1 MSYKATKPGSVCPVS
16 QPRFL
21 ECVCC
26 CTVNWGP
33 LLRCVILCYLCVL
46 SLGCSCLVVSTS
58 ASDSLERLVSE
69 MICHV
74 LMGTLNPT
82 HPLTYA
88 KSTADVV

>member
-1 MSYKATKPGSVCPVS
+1 M
-16 QPRFL
+16 
-21 ECVCC
+21 
-26 CTVNWGP
+26 
-33 LLRCVILCYLCVL
+33 RCVILCYLCVL